1 MWKLPILFLLHVFVV
16 LEGVNLASAAER
28 FLALELNK
36 LEPFEKGC
44 RISFVVKNQL
54 GETLNKT
61 AIELV
66 VFDDQQLISQMVLLD
81 LGRFVPD
88 KTRAIQF
95 DLPQPCEKISRLLI
109 NDFTQCALET
119 APRNICLSSLRAS
132 TRSKVEFGS

>member
-1 MWKLPILFLLHVFVV
+1 MRKLLVLFLLHVFVV
-16 LEGVNLASAAER
+16 FGGVSFAFAADK
-28 FLALELNK
+28 FLSLELNK
-36 LEPFEKGC
+36 LEAFEKGC

-95 DLPQPCEKISRLLI
+95 DLPQPCDKISRLLI
-109 NDFTQCALET
+109 NDFTQCALDT
-119 APRNICLSSLRAS
+119 APREACLSSLRAS

>member
-1 MWKLPILFLLHVFVV
+1 MRKILILFLLHVFVV
-16 LEGVNLASAAER
+16 LGGANLASAADK
-28 FLALELNK
+28 FLSLELNK

-44 RISFVVKNQL
+44 RLSFVVKNQL

-81 LGRFVPD
+81 LGRFMPD

-95 DLPQPCEKISRLLI
+95 DLPQRCEKISRLLI
-109 NDFTQCALET
+109 NDFTQCELDN
-119 APRNICLSSLRAS
+119 APRDVCLSSLKVS
-132 TRSKVEFGS
+132 TRSNVEFGS